1 MNLTRRS
8 HFLAF
13 ILILLGTLALPKLV
27 HAQIQQDTTH
37 WNDENLYGEEKS
49 SPAFFSV
56 GGGAL
61 GSYFKPDFT
70 AFNANVAQPFVG
82 QNISEHV
89 WMIGGQGFITLPWI
103 KNFRVGGI
111 GMSGTSDCGCLDT
124 TVNNGSQSVGRLLD
138 YEVGY
143 GALTFDYVLPLRTG
157 HFHIVPG
164 VALGYG
170 TVSIYMQQAAANRSF
185 NDDLNGFN
193 QNSAYI
199 THTYS
204 SHFFLYMPQLQF
216 EFAPLGYL
224 MFRLTAGY
232 QGTSMGAW
240 TVDRGVSLGNTTPLD
255 NINGSG
261 LIVSLGVFLGL
272 FQ

>member
-8 HFLAF
+8 HFIAF
-13 ILILLGTLALPKLV
+13 ILIILGPLALPKLV

-37 WNDENLYGEEKS
+37 WNDEDLYSEDKS

-56 GGGAL
+56 GGGAI
-61 GSYFKPDFT
+61 GAYFKPDLT
-70 AFNANVAQPFVG
+70 SFNANVAQPFVG
-82 QNISEHV
+82 QNIAEHV
-89 WMIGGQGFITLPWI
+89 WMFGGQGFITLPWI
-103 KNFRVGGI
+103 KNFRVGGM

-124 TVNNGSQSVGRLLD
+124 TVNNGSQSVGRFLD

-143 GALTFDYVLPLRTG
+143 GALTLDYVLPLRTG
-157 HFHIVPG
+157 HFHIIPG

-170 TVSIYMQQAAANRSF
+170 TVNIYARQAANRLDF
-185 NDDLNGFN
+185 DLSEFDG
-193 QNSAYI
+193 NSAYT

-216 EFAPLGYL
+216 EFSPVGFL

-232 QGTSMGAW
+232 QGTSMGSW
-240 TVDRGVSLGNTTPLD
+240 TVDQGVSLGNTTALSS
-255 NINGSG
+255 INGSG
-261 LIVSLGVFLGL
+261 FTASLGVFLGL